1 MSFFDQNHLNVIT
14 NHIAWHGKLNQ
25 FMSELFLY
33 AHKPMTYIL
42 WQSAQDVNYFFSY
55 IVDGFT
61 VYHKMFLFDPNS
73 SIWTYLC
80 GQLTHQSKD
89 LYEILQI
96 IMEAIPTNDWQP
108 LTHTSHKSALPILSS
123 KR

>member
-14 NHIAWHGKLNQ
+14 DHIAWHGKLNQ
-25 FMSELFLY
+25 FMSELFLH
-33 AHKPMTYIL
+33 AHNPMTYIL

-55 IVDGFT
+55 VVDRFT
-61 VYHKMFLFDPNS
+61 VCHRMFAFDPNS
-73 SIWTYLC
+73 SIWTYLS
-80 GQLTHQSKD
+80 GQITHQSKD

-96 IMEAIPTNDWQP
+96 IMQAIPTSHWQS
-108 LTHTSHKSALPILSS
+108 LTHTSHKSTLSLLNS